1 MKINYEL
8 KYVNGDATN
17 THLAGSQPIDQSINV
32 KHITE
37 LIWLARD
44 RSMLSI
50 GYVIA
55 KQQRIILLAF
65 TVLSFL
71 YNLHTL
77 FISFYSSYIYF
88 IYVDNITKTT
98 EEKNSLRAWWFI
110 RKTTSKEQQST
121 SLWSWWDIQLE
132 VNLSKTSCK
141 HLVNILL
148 TSCKH

>member
-17 THLAGSQPIDQSINV
+17 THLAGSQPIDQSITV

-37 LIWLARD
+37 LIWLAGD

-88 IYVDNITKTT
+88 IYVDNITKQLKKRIPS
-98 EEKNSLRAWWFI
+98 EPDGLLERRPQKNSRALPSDPDGTSNLR
-110 RKTTSKEQQST
+110 
-121 SLWSWWDIQLE
+121 
-132 VNLSKTSCK
+132 
-141 HLVNILL
+141 
-148 TSCKH
+148 